1 MRYFPW
7 KLELLSYILR
17 FIVGW
22 SPFLTNLEFWWHATL
37 LKKTPTPVL
46 SCEFY
51 KPFKNN
57 FFEEHLWTSVSKH
70 YLKRDSNT
78 TQNTRTKHKA
88 KSFILQETKD
98 SRLLTKTALKR
109 TSNAIFKM
117 KMVGLDESW
126 LNRETKSNTTFCR
139 KQLC

>member
-1 MRYFPW
+1 MLFHMKTRVSPIYFAIYCR
-7 KLELLSYILR
+7 LESLFDKVGVLRTCNLSEEDSNTD
-17 FIVGW
+17 V
-22 SPFLTNLEFWWHATL
+22 
-37 LKKTPTPVL
+37 
-46 SCEFY
+46 SCELY
-51 KPFKNN
+51 KLFSNN

-78 TQNTRTKHKA
+78 TQNTRTKHRA

-109 TSNAIFKM
+109 TSNAIFNM

-126 LNRETKSNTTFCR
+126 LNRETKSNTTFRR